1 MDRTTAFLTGFIVF
15 CVSAV
20 VLYGVYVLR
29 ANGSEPVI
37 QSYMTGAFG
46 IITGGAIALP
56 VGYAIGK
63 KKGEKEDA
71 KV

>member
-1 MDRTTAFLTGFIVF
+1 MDKITAFLTGFIVF

-20 VLYGVYVLR
+20 VLYGVSVLK
-29 ANGSEPVI
+29 AQGAEPVI

-46 IITGGAIALP
+46 IVAGGTIALP
-56 VGYAIGK
+56 VGYAMGK

>member
-1 MDRTTAFLTGFIVF
+1 MDKTTAFLTGFIVF

-29 ANGSEPVI
+29 TNGAEPVI

-46 IITGGAIALP
+46 IVAGGAIALP
-56 VGYAIGK
+56 VGYALGK
-63 KKGEKEDA
+63 KKGDEDEE
-71 KV
+71 V